1 MIMGTSEKSDVA
13 HKVLR
18 YVEQLM
24 DSPMP
29 PQIPEEYAEDEP
41 FIHFHEKML
50 ELRSVMASFSKGD
63 LSPEITLRGVMAGFC
78 KEFQSNLRHMTWKV
92 QQVEKGDYTQRM
104 DFMGEFS
111 SAFNSMVIQLA
122 ITIEALKQ
130 KEEALTNLAVS
141 LQEEVQ
147 RRSITL
153 EHLRKSEAKFKY
165 LAEHDSLTG
174 ALNRRS
180 FFSLAQTKLESSAAL
195 KYDCCVCLLD
205 VDHFKVFNDTY
216 GHVEGDRALKYIV
229 EQSIS
234 NLRQSDIMGRYG
246 GEEFIFFFANANAE
260 QGRAAAERIRVAIE
274 RTPFVLQNNHLTP
287 LRASLGVSVIPAA
300 SAKKCESRELLND
313 AITRADAALY
323 EAKRQ
328 GRNRVVMSSL
338 DMSAIE
344 DH

>member
-1 MIMGTSEKSDVA
+1 MDNGEKQDIA
-13 HKVLR
+13 HVVLR

-24 DSPMP
+24 DAPSPP
-29 PQIPEEYAEDEP
+29 LIPEEYAEDGQ
-41 FIHFHEKML
+41 FVNFHEKML
-50 ELRSVMASFSKGD
+50 ELRSVMASFAKGD
-63 LSPEITLRGVMAGFC
+63 LSPEIKLRGVMAGFC

-122 ITIEALKQ
+122 ITIESLKQ

-180 FFSLAQTKLESSAAL
+180 FFSLAQTKLESSVAL
-195 KYDCCVCLLD
+195 TYDCCVCLLD

-216 GHVEGDRALKYIV
+216 GHIEGDRALKYIV
-229 EQSIS
+229 EQSIA

-246 GEEFIFFFANANAE
+246 GEEFIFFFANASAE
-260 QGRAAAERIRVAIE
+260 QGKAAAERIRAAIE
-274 RTPFVLQNNHLTP
+274 QTPFVLQNNHLTP
-287 LRASLGVSVIPAA
+287 LRASLGVAVIPVA

-313 AITRADAALY
+313 AIARADAALY

-338 DMSAIE
+338 NSME